1 MLDSITTRHVI
12 IAVVLLALIPLYVS
26 GLSAQITIHEYLQV
40 DLTRGT
46 DTDGDGLREATIDIS
61 IPSLPRQAYVDVLVL
76 RADIPAVSARLVG
89 PDGRE
94 ISPTATWDGHYK
106 WTLPSPTSGI
116 YKLYLEE
123 RQRSSRGLVRVMTP
137 LYFIEDNLIRAPAGN
152 TGAPAKW
159 SCYDLFTSIDE
170 RGYSPVIWQVE
181 PSVVT
186 VQPGQE
192 FDLRVRLQLRQF
204 SYFPSS
210 IIWQVFLVYSWSP
223 TWPPPEGYY
232 YTLYDGTPSHSGV
245 VIDRTVRVKAPD
257 TPGEY
262 YIYVCMNQHYGMRQA
277 LQGLTRQ
284 PQPPAHA
291 KVVVQSTSQ
300 RCEFR
305 IDLGSSDSGSVSF
318 DVARCSDVTG
328 NGKRD
333 AYVYITV
340 PSGASRLQVTMSVE
354 RDDDI
359 DMRLYD
365 PRGSEVNKS
374 TAGTG
379 QNEQITVNNPASGVW
394 KLHVY
399 EYSIGGSTANVRV
412 EAKVEKQ
419 QTTPEVKRL
428 EILDVPASG
437 SLVVNLLGSKGYA
450 AEVILLIPS
459 GASELS
465 IRVSPRGESSRNLDV
480 YLYDPRGRTI
490 YEGRELVVSSQQP
503 ILIKVPS
510 PMGGEWKLYIRG
522 RDYSAID
529 IYFRLPVLL
538 REIEIDR
545 NRIIKIMLDRS
556 GYQSHRVGQK
566 DIYTLSIGVYYKGQ
580 DKLVGEGENKIDG
593 ITLKKALITIW
604 TDRREGPNIYFDGR
618 YIIYT
623 YHRDRI
629 RTPTYMPIDY
639 KTAIKDELEEQR
651 LTSLLTSSLLLLASL
666 GLAQIPVS
674 ITMGG
679 QAVEIGSAG
688 SIFDLFNFI
697 SGILGINSEEILGP
711 TPPPLDI
718 NRYTV
723 INVPM
728 FLAFG
733 LQKTSYVE
741 TNFYIEWHKPGV
753 NEVKFWVA
761 IKLNVPLG
769 SDRWIM
775 APVEYTLRVNVI
787 S

>member
-1 MLDSITTRHVI
+1 MRLCANFLISI
-12 IAVVLLALIPLYVS
+12 LLLTQLVFATSTQIGVHDYV
-26 GLSAQITIHEYLQV
+26 EV
-40 DLTRGT
+40 DLAQGT

-76 RADIPAVSARLVG
+76 RADIPAVSARLIG

-123 RQRSSRGLVRVMTP
+123 RQRASRGLVRVMTP
-137 LYFIEDNLIRAPAGN
+137 LYFIEDNLIRVPAGN

-223 TWPPPEGYY
+223 RWPPPEGYY

-245 VIDRTVRVKAPD
+245 VIDRTVRIKAPD

-340 PSGASRLQVTMSVE
+340 PSGASKLQVTMSVE

-365 PRGSEVNKS
+365 PRGSEAGSS

-379 QNEQITVNNPASGVW
+379 QSEQITVNNPASGVW

-412 EAKVEKQ
+412 EARVEKQ

-437 SLVVNLLGSKGYA
+437 SLLVHLLGDKGYA

-490 YEGRELVVSSQQP
+490 YEGRELVVSSQKP
-503 ILIKVPS
+503 ISDQSTKP
-510 PMGGEWKLYIRG
+510 YG
-522 RDYSAID
+522 R
-529 IYFRLPVLL
+529 
-538 REIEIDR
+538 
-545 NRIIKIMLDRS
+545 
-556 GYQSHRVGQK
+556 RV
-566 DIYTLSIGVYYKGQ
+566 
-580 DKLVGEGENKIDG
+580 E
-593 ITLKKALITIW
+593 
-604 TDRREGPNIYFDGR
+604 
-618 YIIYT
+618 IIYT
-623 YHRDRI
+623 GKR
-629 RTPTYMPIDY
+629 
-639 KTAIKDELEEQR
+639 
-651 LTSLLTSSLLLLASL
+651 
-666 GLAQIPVS
+666 
-674 ITMGG
+674 
-679 QAVEIGSAG
+679 
-688 SIFDLFNFI
+688 F
-697 SGILGINSEEILGP
+697 
-711 TPPPLDI
+711 
-718 NRYTV
+718 
-723 INVPM
+723 
-728 FLAFG
+728 
-733 LQKTSYVE
+733 
-741 TNFYIEWHKPGV
+741 
-753 NEVKFWVA
+753 
-761 IKLNVPLG
+761 
-769 SDRWIM
+769 
-775 APVEYTLRVNVI
+775 
-787 S
+787 